1 MAARNEGLLPGA
13 KPRHESEE
21 RALITGIAGQ
31 DRFCPK
37 TRAKF
42 CWKARTG
49 LQDPVLEMVP
59 ADCAGTGVVFPL
71 HSAVEAR

>member
-1 MAARNEGLLPGA
+1 MAARHEGLLPEA

-42 CWKARTG
+42 CWKAQTG
-49 LQDPVLEMVP
+49 LQDPVLGMVP
-59 ADCAGTGVVFPL
+59 ANCAAEGVAFPL
-71 HSAVEAR
+71 HSAAEAR